1 MSTLFAWP
9 EAARVDRR
17 IPRDQLFRRAGGGK
31 TIRALY
37 DAEIDRIDW
46 AWKLFERSV
55 NLPAAGGVSEV
66 QVIQLTLR
74 GPDLD
79 DRVLAHIDKALPRQ
93 TWFELVRLTPDG
105 LEVQNAAAFKRSS
118 DADATKIV
126 THEHWRGGWV
136 LAAASRSPL
145 PVAVTLEG
153 LYGGLL
159 RSLWPHPARMEEG
172 LRPQAERLSQI
183 AALSKVVARLEAG
196 VRREGGFARKIE
208 INHELREAKAL
219 LRGLCS
225 DKDYYGL

>member
-1 MSTLFAWP
+1 MSALFAWP

-37 DAEIDRIDW
+37 DAQVDRIDW

-55 NLPAAGGVSEV
+55 NLSAGGGVSEI

-93 TWFELVRLTPDG
+93 TWFELVRPAPDG
-105 LEVQNAAAFKRSS
+105 PEVQAAAAYKRTS
-118 DADATKIV
+118 DADAAKAV
-126 THEHWRGGWV
+126 THEHWRGGWAP
-136 LAAASRSPL
+136 AAAPRAPL

-153 LYGGLL
+153 LYAGLL
-159 RSLWPHPARMEEG
+159 RSLWPHPAREG
-172 LRPQAERLSQI
+172 ESLRSQAERLS
-183 AALSKVVARLEAG
+183 AAAAQAKAVERLRTAVNREADFARQVDRNRELRAAQARL
-196 VRREGGFARKIE
+196 K
-208 INHELREAKAL
+208 ELTDEH
-219 LRGLCS
+219 G
-225 DKDYYGL
+225 